1 MLSSRKRVRVE
12 LPNEAVLCRCALHY
26 LGSRKATAVTT
37 LAYAKGLNLVVLT
50 FPVEVQSRTTRE
62 SGPRCP
68 FLEQGMSEFCTWT
81 LLQYSTT
88 ETILS

>member
-37 LAYAKGLNLVVLT
+37 LAYAKGL
-50 FPVEVQSRTTRE
+50 PGWYRYHGIE
-62 SGPRCP
+62 
-68 FLEQGMSEFCTWT
+68 LEIIMYIALE
-81 LLQYSTT
+81 L
-88 ETILS
+88 